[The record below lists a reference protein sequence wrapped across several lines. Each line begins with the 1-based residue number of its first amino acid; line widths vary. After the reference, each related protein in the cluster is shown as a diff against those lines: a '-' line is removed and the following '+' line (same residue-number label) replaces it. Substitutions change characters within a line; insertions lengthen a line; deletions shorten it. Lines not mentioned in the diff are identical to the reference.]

1 MYSYVDPVGS
11 LIEVSYTMNTDKTDY
26 KEERKV
32 TKAYENSAAPD
43 PITRT
48 QVGKCTSLHNYFSIY
63 ISQSLGHC
71 PSCQASLNLSV
82 SLWQ

>member
-48 QVGKCTSLHNYFSIY
+48 QVGKCHIY
-63 ISQSLGHC
+63 ITI
-71 PSCQASLNLSV
+71 
-82 SLWQ
+82 

>member
-48 QVGKCTSLHNYFSIY
+48 QVGKCHIYITISAFTSLS
-63 ISQSLGHC
+63 
-71 PSCQASLNLSV
+71 P
-82 SLWQ
+82 